1 MRRLV
6 FLLYVLG
13 AGCHRGGAVSDD
25 QDVAT
30 PEQHP
35 DEHAAM
41 AAEHAMAG
49 MVSSEDLH
57 MRLTPQRPPG
67 PGDSARAAAVL
78 AVMRRELARYR
89 DVRVAEADGFRNFI
103 PAAAAPVQHFTKLR
117 WAFQARNGLD
127 PARPTSLLSERAAT
141 GTIALVGDMLPTTPQ
156 PRDPQPTAQLPLP
169 VQ

>member
-6 FLLYVLG
+6 FLLYVLA
-13 AGCHRGGAVSDD
+13 AGCHRSGAAPDD

-49 MVSSEDLH
+49 MVSNEDLH

-67 PGDSARAAAVL
+67 AGDSARAAEVL

-89 DVRVAEADGFRNFI
+89 DVHAAEADEIGR
-103 PAAAAPVQHFTKLR
+103 ASCR
-117 WAFQARNGLD
+117 
-127 PARPTSLLSERAAT
+127 ER
-141 GTIALVGDMLPTTPQ
+141 V
-156 PRDPQPTAQLPLP
+156 
-169 VQ
+169 